1 MVVLTTCMSESYMC
15 SACGG
20 QKRVV
25 DPLCPGWDRFFFFF
39 LSTGYKLEL
48 SWKRNV
54 NGGFASTRLPVGKT
68 VVHFLDE

>member
-1 MVVLTTCMSESYMC
+1 MSMVVLTTCMSESYMC

-39 LSTGYKLEL
+39 FVYWIQVRVILEEKCQWRICL
-48 SWKRNV
+48 HQIACRQDCSA
-54 NGGFASTRLPVGKT
+54 FS
-68 VVHFLDE
+68 